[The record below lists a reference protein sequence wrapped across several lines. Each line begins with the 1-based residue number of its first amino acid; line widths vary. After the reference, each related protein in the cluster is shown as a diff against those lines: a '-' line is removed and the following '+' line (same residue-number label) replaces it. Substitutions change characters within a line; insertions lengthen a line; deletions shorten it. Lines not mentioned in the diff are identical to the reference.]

1 MSKQSTMSYREN
13 ILRIAT
19 GGVCLA
25 LAFVLSQLKLFEMP
39 MGGTVT
45 PASTLP
51 IIAYGVAFGPFW
63 GFIIAFIFSLLQLI
77 GGWLVTP
84 FQVFLDYTIGY
95 TALGFAGFAAL
106 KPDSRSKISGALNRF
121 RAASILKILVFTIIA
136 YVVRWL
142 GSVASGVIFYA
153 EYAAD
158 AGYDNAL
165 VYSMVYNGS
174 FLLVDLAILSVVLV
188 VLYMVLPSNRDD
200 STVSFIQKF
209 TAEFIGTFVLVFVG
223 CGTAMAVGC
232 DAVNGGGY
240 ILTAF
245 AFGLV
250 IVAMAYCIG
259 NVSGCHINPAVSLA
273 MLISKKMTIQEFW
286 GYVVFQILGAVSGAG
301 LLQYLF
307 EQAQK
312 IDMTGVYDAEK
323 KAMLS
328 WGLGANG
335 LAGVNNNFV
344 AGLIIELVL
353 TFIFVLTILGVTD
366 AKFKHGSF
374 GGVVIGFALVLVHIL
389 GISFTGTSVNPARS
403 IGPALFAGGAALTSL
418 WVFITGPMAGAALAA
433 VVYKALTKAK
443 AEKAESAASEDKA
456 EE

>member
-1 MSKQSTMSYREN
+1 MSKQSTRSNREN
-13 ILRIAT
+13 ILKIST
-19 GGVCLA
+19 GGICLA

-51 IIAYGVAFGPFW
+51 IIVYGVAFGPVW

-95 TALGFAGFAAL
+95 TALGCAGFAAL
-106 KPDSRSKISGALNRF
+106 KVADRSKIHGALGRF
-121 RAASILKILVFTIIA
+121 RSTSLIKILAFTVVA
-136 YVVRWL
+136 YIVRWL

-174 FLLVDLAILSVVLV
+174 FLLADLAILAVVLV
-188 VLYMVLPSNRDD
+188 ILYMVLPSSKEDTTLI
-200 STVSFIQKF
+200 SIKKY

-223 CGTAMAVGC
+223 CGTAMTVGC
-232 DAVNGGGY
+232 DSTNGCGY
-240 ILTAF
+240 ILTAL

-250 IVAMAYCIG
+250 IVAMAYSIG
-259 NVSGCHINPAVSLA
+259 NISGCHINPAVSLA
-273 MLISKKMTIQEFW
+273 MFISGKITIGDFW
-286 GYVVFQILGAVSGAG
+286 GYVVFQILGSITGAG

-307 EQAQK
+307 SLSGK
-312 IDMTGVYDAEK
+312 IDMTGVYDAAEGEM
-323 KAMLS
+323 AS

-335 LAGVNNNFV
+335 LAGVGGNIA
-344 AGLIIELVL
+344 AGIIIELLL
-353 TFIFVLTILGVTD
+353 TFIFVLAILGVTD
-366 AKFKHGSF
+366 SKFKHSSF
-374 GGVVIGFALVLVHIL
+374 GGVVIGLALVLVHIL
-389 GISFTGTSVNPARS
+389 GIGFTGTSVNPARS
-403 IGPALFAGGAALTSL
+403 IGPALFAGGSALTDL
-418 WVFITGPMAGAALAA
+418 FVFIVAPLAGGALAA
-433 VVYKALTKAK
+433 LIYMGLSKSKDDDKEEAKAK
-443 AEKAESAASEDKA
+443 
-456 EE
+456 

>member
-232 DAVNGGGY
+232 DTVNGGGY